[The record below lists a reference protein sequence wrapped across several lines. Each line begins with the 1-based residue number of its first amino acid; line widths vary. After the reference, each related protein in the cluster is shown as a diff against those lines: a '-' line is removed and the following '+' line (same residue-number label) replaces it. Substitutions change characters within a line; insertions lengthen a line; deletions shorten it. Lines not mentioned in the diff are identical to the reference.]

1 MILVLFP
8 DLERTGPAPPS
19 CSDGRK
25 FSLLRLYLA
34 GSGEGR
40 GVAAHHVTL
49 AMFVTIIEWS
59 EWSTNGYREIVTG
72 TDVRFERI
80 LKRAG

>member
-1 MILVLFP
+1 MV
-8 DLERTGPAPPS
+8 
-19 CSDGRK
+19 
-25 FSLLRLYLA
+25 
-34 GSGEGR
+34 
-40 GVAAHHVTL
+40 
-49 AMFVTIIEWS
+49 